1 MEIENSMGENQ
12 RFTSNTQKAVHGISS
27 QTMVT
32 IVLGVFEIAS
42 FAIMSRLLTKEDF
55 GYYAAI
61 SAITAI
67 FATFSDTGIG
77 SAIIQQKK
85 LTPRYINNAF
95 TLSFLFGSIVSV
107 IMLAMAGILANTI
120 IDNNMRGPLML
131 MAITLVFHSLTSVN
145 TGIMYRK
152 LQFLQV
158 GLISLISLVVT
169 TVIAITLAYNG
180 YGFYAILTKA
190 ILASIITY
198 ILSLILC
205 KTKYHLA
212 FDIDEYK
219 KIFKFSGWLMASS
232 LFRNLAHQIDRL
244 MMPRL
249 LSVSALGAYN
259 RPKEFIEQI
268 SSKLN
273 GIFDTALFPIL
284 SDIQD
289 DKQKLGAA
297 FRRSMFYLNGFAMM
311 VTLAF
316 VFNSELIIR
325 IFFGDEWLHIK
336 IVAMILACT
345 LVFNIDGRLADCY
358 LRSLA
363 MTKEQFFFRIFETL
377 LKILG
382 LCIGYRWGIV
392 GIAGSVTITNTIA
405 KLIKINYISFKV
417 NISVRET
424 LKIIL
429 SSWKFTLAVTPIC
442 LFAYYSLPVGLM
454 GNIMLAIIFMASV
467 MIVFTL
473 FPNMVGEEYAQTIH
487 PQLLSRIKNK
497 LHITK

>member
-1 MEIENSMGENQ
+1 MEIENSMDENQ
-12 RFTSNTQKAVHGISS
+12 RFASNTQKTVHGITS

-32 IVLGVFEIAS
+32 FVLGVFEIVS
-42 FAIMSRLLTKEDF
+42 FAIMSRLLTEEDF

-61 SAITAI
+61 SAITAV

-85 LTPRYINNAF
+85 LESSYLNNAF
-95 TLSFLFGSIVSV
+95 TLSFLFGSVVSV
-107 IMLAMAGILANTI
+107 IMLIMAGVLANTVI
-120 IDNNMRGPLML
+120 GNNMRAPLML
-131 MAITLVFHSLTSVN
+131 MAITLFFNSLTSVN
-145 TGIMYRK
+145 ISIMYRK

-158 GLISLISLVVT
+158 GLITLTSLVVT
-169 TVIAITLAYNG
+169 TVIAIALAYNG

-190 ILASIITY
+190 ILGSVLTY
-198 ILSLILC
+198 ILSFIFC
-205 KTKYHLA
+205 RTKYHLA

-219 KIFKFSGWLMASS
+219 KIFKFSGWLMASG
-232 LFRNLAHQIDRL
+232 LFRNLAHQVDRL

-268 SSKLN
+268 SIKLN
-273 GIFDTALFPIL
+273 GIFDTALFPVL
-284 SDIQD
+284 SGIQD
-289 DKQKLGAA
+289 DKQKLGSA
-297 FRRSMFYLNGFAMM
+297 FRRSMFYLNVFAM
-311 VTLAF
+311 VLTLVF
-316 VFNSELIIR
+316 IFNSELIIR
-325 IFFGDEWLHIK
+325 IFFGDEWLHMK
-336 IVAMILACT
+336 IVTMILACT

-392 GIAGSVTITNTIA
+392 GIAGAITITNSIA
-405 KLIKINYISFKV
+405 KLIKISYISFKV

-429 SSWKFTLAVTPIC
+429 GSWKFTLAVVPIC
-442 LFAYYSLPVGLM
+442 LFAYYFLPAGLI
-454 GNIMLAIIFMASV
+454 GNIMLAMVFTISLV
-467 MIVFTL
+467 VVFTL
-473 FPNMVGEEYAQTIH
+473 FPNMIGDMYAQTIY
-487 PQLLSRIKNK
+487 PQILSRIKNK
-497 LHITK
+497 LKIIK